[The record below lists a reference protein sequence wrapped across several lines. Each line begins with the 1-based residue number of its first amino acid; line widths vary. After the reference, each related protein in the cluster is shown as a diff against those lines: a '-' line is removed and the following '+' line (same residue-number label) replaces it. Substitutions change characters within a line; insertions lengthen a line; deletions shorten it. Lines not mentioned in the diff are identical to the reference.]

1 MNIRIRRIYGWMGRA
16 LLVLTLAMTAQGVR
30 ADDVPAEV
38 ERADSAYI
46 AGDYN
51 EAISQYKEAM
61 ITDGYTAELLYNLGN
76 AYFKANDIGDAMICY
91 ERAHRLAPRNKT
103 ISNNLRY
110 LQSKVEDANRAETRG
125 KKVRVTADDE
135 SFFES
140 LHKAL
145 AKDHTSNS
153 WAILA
158 AMSFILFI
166 GALTLYI
173 FARMVA
179 ARKVGFFSSIVFLC
193 FSLMFLYLSFAS
205 ARAYDNREECVLVAY
220 KAELLT
226 EPDSNSKPSS
236 MPLTRGTKMLLVS
249 EEIDATGKVTW
260 YKVRLNSDYVGWVKA
275 ADIEIL

>member
-1 MNIRIRRIYGWMGRA
+1 
-16 LLVLTLAMTAQGVR
+16 
-30 ADDVPAEV
+30 
-38 ERADSAYI
+38 
-46 AGDYN
+46 
-51 EAISQYKEAM
+51 
-61 ITDGYTAELLYNLGN
+61 
-76 AYFKANDIGDAMICY
+76 
-91 ERAHRLAPRNKT
+91 
-103 ISNNLRY
+103 
-110 LQSKVEDANRAETRG
+110 
-125 KKVRVTADDE
+125 
-135 SFFES
+135 
-140 LHKAL
+140 
-145 AKDHTSNS
+145 
-153 WAILA
+153 
-158 AMSFILFI
+158 
-166 GALTLYI
+166 
-173 FARMVA
+173 MVA

>member
-61 ITDGYTAELLYNLGN
+61 ITDGYTAELLYNLGS

-110 LQSKVEDANRAETRG
+110 LQSKVEDANRAEARG

-173 FARMVA
+173 FARMV
-179 ARKVGFFSSIVFLC
+179 
-193 FSLMFLYLSFAS
+193 AS

>member
-1 MNIRIRRIYGWMGRA
+1 MGRA

-61 ITDGYTAELLYNLGN
+61 ITDGYTAELLYNLGS
-76 AYFKANDIGDAMICY
+76 AYFKAN
-91 ERAHRLAPRNKT
+91 
-103 ISNNLRY
+103 
-110 LQSKVEDANRAETRG
+110 
-125 KKVRVTADDE
+125 DE